1 VPIALRPAQAAA
13 RVRYRLRLEVQAD
26 QDDLPRIQPVD
37 QLAQSASQGVDLRQY
52 LRPIWARKWLIF
64 LVVASTTAATYVY
77 YDDKPRQ
84 YRASTSIF
92 IQTSELDQA
101 LSQGT
106 GYTDDRTTANQASL
120 LMTSVVAQKA
130 AEKVG
135 YIGNPRDLFRYLTA
149 TPRSGQDFID
159 LTVTYTDPRSAAQLA
174 NAFAAAFIET
184 RSDELRGKVVRAR
197 RAAQRE
203 LETIPRTALTRTTR
217 ESLQSRIRQL
227 QAVESLP
234 SGNAEQFDPAQPN
247 PVPFTPKPR
256 RNALFAGVL
265 ALVFAVA
272 AAFGLNRFD
281 RRIRTLDDLE
291 TEFKLPLLAA
301 LPRVGEP
308 APAVGDEVT
317 LAPRFRE
324 VCRSLRTN
332 IELSALDRRLQT
344 LLVISGVSAEGKSTV
359 IRNLAIVYAEAGSR
373 VAVVEADVRRPTLA
387 RLFKVDPGE
396 GLTEVIAGRVSV
408 EDAFQAVEWTRF
420 GREDANGAR
429 SASDYGGIDRGV
441 LDGEIQLLTSGPEP
455 PNPPVLL
462 GSERMQRLL
471 DELREDFDI
480 VLLDSAPLLVVSD
493 AVPLISV
500 ADGTIV
506 VARLG
511 ETLREAAKRVRD
523 VLSRIPSGNPLG
535 VVANQVSPS
544 EVAGGY
550 QYYSYGTRTK
560 RRLLRRS

>member
-1 VPIALRPAQAAA
+1 
-13 RVRYRLRLEVQAD
+13 
-26 QDDLPRIQPVD
+26 VD
-37 QLAQSASQGVDLRQY
+37 QLAQSTPQSVDLRQY
-52 LRPIWARKWLIF
+52 LRPIWGRKWWIL
-64 LVVASTTAATYVY
+64 LVVAAATAATYFY
-77 YDDKPRQ
+77 FDHKPRL

-92 IQTSELDQA
+92 IQTSELEQA
-101 LSQGT
+101 LNQGS

-130 AEKVG
+130 ARKVG
-135 YIGNPRDLFRYLTA
+135 YTGANPRALFGQLEA

-159 LTVTYTDPRSAAQLA
+159 LTVTDGDPQRAARLA
-174 NAFAAAFIET
+174 NAFAAAFIDT
-184 RSDELRGKVVRAR
+184 RSDELRAKVTRAR
-197 RAAQRE
+197 IAAQRE
-203 LETIPRTALTRTTR
+203 LSAIPRNDLTKTTR

-234 SGNAEQFDPAQPN
+234 SGNAEAVEPAQPN

-256 RNALFAGVL
+256 RNALFAAVL
-265 ALVFAVA
+265 ALVLSIG

-291 TEFKLPLLAA
+291 TAYKLPLLAA
-301 LPRVGEP
+301 LPRVGDP
-308 APAVGDEVT
+308 APVIADEVT

-332 IELSALDRRLQT
+332 VELSAPDRQLQT
-344 LLVISGVSAEGKSTV
+344 LLVISGVSGEGKSTV

-387 RLFKVDPGE
+387 RLFKVALGE
-396 GLTEVIAGRVSV
+396 GLTGVISGRLAL
-408 EDAFQAVEWTRF
+408 EDALQAVDWTRF
-420 GREDANGAR
+420 GRDEADHTAAMNH
-429 SASDYGGIDRGV
+429 YGFDRGV
-441 LDGEIQLLTSGPEP
+441 VDGEIQLLTSGPEP

-462 GSERMQRLL
+462 GSERMGRLL
-471 DELREDFDI
+471 EDLREDFDI

-506 VARLG
+506 VARVG
-511 ETLREAAKRVRD
+511 ETLRDVAKRVRD
-523 VLSRIPSGNPLG
+523 VLSRIPGANPLG
-535 VVANQVSPS
+535 VVANQVSSS

-550 QYYSYGTRTK
+550 RYYSYGPRS
-560 RRLLRRS
+560 RRHLLRRG

>member
-1 VPIALRPAQAAA
+1 
-13 RVRYRLRLEVQAD
+13 
-26 QDDLPRIQPVD
+26 VD
-37 QLAQSASQGVDLRQY
+37 QLAQSAAEGIDLRQY
-52 LRPIWARKWLIF
+52 LRPIWARKWWIL
-64 LVVASTTAATYVY
+64 LVVAAATAATYFY
-77 YDDKPRQ
+77 YDHQPRM

-101 LSQGT
+101 LNQGVT
-106 GYTDDRTTANQASL
+106 FTDDRTTADQASL
-120 LMTSVVAQKA
+120 LMTTVVARRVA
-130 AEKVG
+130 RKVG
-135 YIGNPRDLFRYLTA
+135 YTGTNPRDLFSRLTA

-159 LTVTYTDPRSAAQLA
+159 LTVTYPDSRSAARLA
-174 NAFAAAFIET
+174 NAFASAFIET
-184 RSDELRGKVVRAR
+184 RSAELRGKVARAR
-197 RAAQRE
+197 LAAQRE
-203 LETIPRTALTRTTR
+203 LDSIPHTALTRSTR

-234 SGNAEQFDPAQPN
+234 SGNAQQVDPAQPN

-256 RNALFAGVL
+256 RNAAFAAVL
-265 ALVFAVA
+265 ALVFSIGG
-272 AAFGLNRFD
+272 AFGLNRFD

-291 TEFKLPLLAA
+291 AAFKLPLLAA

-308 APAVGDEVT
+308 APSVGDEVT

-344 LLVISGVSAEGKSTV
+344 LLVISGVSGEGKSTV

-387 RLFKVDPGE
+387 RLFKLEPGD
-396 GLTEVIAGRVSV
+396 GLTDVVSGQLTV
-408 EDAFQAVEWTRF
+408 DEAFQAVDWTRF
-420 GREDANGAR
+420 GRNDSDSVAEANG
-429 SASDYGGIDRGV
+429 YGPIDRGV
-441 LDGEIQLLTSGPEP
+441 VDGEIQLLTSGAEP

-462 GSERMQRLL
+462 GSERMRRLL
-471 DELREDFDI
+471 DDLREDFDI

-535 VVANQVSPS
+535 VVANQVSSS

-550 QYYSYGTRTK
+550 RYYSYGTRTR
-560 RRLLRRS
+560 RRLLRRG